1 MDGFNIAQTIPLSS
15 VIFRQTKKHLAMTSA
30 AIKCG
35 LIKVVTVL
43 RLSCVLQLKSVEK
56 NIVTVTSFF
65 VFFHVYL
72 PLFGVVVLS
81 GNVFTCFRNYLC
93 HAE

>member
-65 VFFHVYL
+65 LVFSCLFATFWGGGLIWERIYL
-72 PLFGVVVLS
+72 LQKLS
-81 GNVFTCFRNYLC
+81 MPC
-93 HAE
+93 